1 MKTSIRI
8 SMPCKHLLLLLVVL
22 AYAAIG
28 RTQSYTSYFTGNST
42 DLVIN
47 GNGGVCLMG
56 GAGEHDEAM
65 RWFLQQANG
74 GDILVLRASGS
85 DGYNDYLYSELGDYV
100 NSVETIVCDEPASG
114 NDPYIVQKAQ
124 QAEAIWFAGGDQW
137 DYISYWRGTLLDAA
151 IRSGIDDRGVVVGG
165 ISAGMAI
172 QGSTYFTAQN
182 GTISSFQATQNPY
195 HFALTLADDTF
206 ISNPLM
212 DGIIADTHFDNPDRR
227 GRLVSFLARALVD
240 NGQTLLGI
248 ACDEYTAVCIDINGQ
263 CSVYGEW
270 PTYDEHVYFITSN
283 CTIADNMPEVC
294 TSSSPLTWSHNQQ
307 AVLVCK
313 IPGTMN
319 GSNGYSLTTRLP
331 SGSAMWEYWHITEGT
346 FGTSPASSMACA
358 PTSIHETSTSNP
370 LLLYPNPGGEMLQ
383 LTWPEGATLVK
394 IHDMEG
400 RECLQYK
407 YNHTPTSSI
416 PTPMLASGVYVIAT
430 DNGWRS
436 YWVKQ

>member
-22 AYAAIG
+22 AYAALG

-85 DGYNDYLYSELGDYV
+85 DGYNDYLFSELGNYV
-100 NSVETIVCDEPASG
+100 NSVETIVCHEPASG
-114 NDPYIVQKAQ
+114 NDTYIVQKAQ

-283 CTIADNMPEVC
+283 CNIGANAPEVC
-294 TSSSPLTWSHNQQ
+294 ASATPLTWSQNQQ
-307 AVLVCK
+307 ALIVSK
-313 IPGTMN
+313 IPGTMD
-319 GSNGYSLTTRLP
+319 GDNGYNLTTRMP
-331 SGSAMWEYWHITEGT
+331 TAAATWEYWHVSEGA
-346 FGTSPASSMACA
+346 FGTTPAPQIACLPNQVISYSSK
-358 PTSIHETSTSNP
+358 TP
-370 LLLYPNPGGEMLQ
+370 LLLFPNPGEDMLQ
-383 LTWPEGATLVK
+383 LNWPSGAKWVKLHDLQGREWLCQKYNNEDIANITTATLA
-394 IHDMEG
+394 
-400 RECLQYK
+400 
-407 YNHTPTSSI
+407 P
-416 PTPMLASGVYVIAT
+416 GVYIVST
-430 DNGWRS
+430 DAGSREM
-436 YWVKQ
+436 WVKQ